1 MNKLSIIIIGV
12 ALLVLL
18 CAILNDLHRNKKAKR
33 DKFMKWNVIAAYCF
47 LIPAIV
53 GIIIFVIQPIVM
65 SIVYAFTDY
74 YLLDPNNIQFI
85 GLKNFEILWQD
96 FMTKGDFFNAVKNTL
111 HFMIFAVPLQVGLA
125 LFLAILVN
133 RNIKGIMFYK
143 IAFFAPVIL
152 SLAVISILW
161 TTLLRPDDLGLI
173 NNFLMIFGME
183 PQKFLQDPN
192 MAMNLIIMIS
202 VWQGAGFQMLIF
214 LSALKNI
221 PTDQLE
227 AASLEGANKWQEF
240 IYITIPSIK
249 PQFVFVLITV
259 LIGASKLI
267 TQPMIMI
274 GYKDYSVTMSYFIYQ
289 EGYFFKMVGYA
300 SAAALIMSIIIG
312 AITLAQRYL
321 FREED

>member
-18 CAILNDLHRNKKAKR
+18 CAILNDLHKNKKAKR
-33 DKFMKWNVIAAYCF
+33 DKFLKWNVIAAYCF

-74 YLLDPNNIQFI
+74 YLLDPNNIQFV
-85 GLKNFEILWQD
+85 GLKNFGILWQD
-96 FMTKGDFFNAVKNTL
+96 FMAKGDFYNAVKNTL
-111 HFMIFAVPLQVGLA
+111 HFMVFAVPLQVSLA

-173 NNFLMIFGME
+173 NNFLMMFGME

-192 MAMNLIIMIS
+192 MAMNLIVMIS

-259 LIGASKLI
+259 FIGASKLM

-312 AITLAQRYL
+312 AVTLAQRYL
-321 FREED
+321 FRGEE

>member
-18 CAILNDLHRNKKAKR
+18 CAILNDLHENKKAKR

-85 GLKNFEILWQD
+85 GLKNFETLWKD
-96 FMTKGDFFNAVKNTL
+96 FMAKGDFFNAVKNTL

-173 NNFLMIFGME
+173 NNFLMIFGIE

-192 MAMNLIIMIS
+192 MAMNLIVMIS

-240 IYITIPSIK
+240 IYITVPSIK

>member
-18 CAILNDLHRNKKAKR
+18 CAILNDLHKNKKAKR
-33 DKFMKWNVIAAYCF
+33 DKFLKWNVIAAYCF

-74 YLLDPNNIQFI
+74 YLLDPNNIQFV
-85 GLKNFEILWQD
+85 GLKNFGILWQD
-96 FMTKGDFFNAVKNTL
+96 FVAKGDFYNAVKNTL
-111 HFMIFAVPLQVGLA
+111 HFMVFAVPLQVSLA

-173 NNFLMIFGME
+173 NNFLMMFGME

-192 MAMNLIIMIS
+192 MAMNLIVMIS

-259 LIGASKLI
+259 FIGASKLM

-312 AITLAQRYL
+312 AVTLAQRYL
-321 FREED
+321 FRGEE

>member
-18 CAILNDLHRNKKAKR
+18 CAILNDLHKNKKAKR
-33 DKFMKWNVIAAYCF
+33 DKFLKWNVIAAYCF

-74 YLLDPNNIQFI
+74 YLLDPNNIQFV
-85 GLKNFEILWQD
+85 GLKNFGILWKD
-96 FMTKGDFFNAVKNTL
+96 FMEKGDFYNAVKNTL
-111 HFMIFAVPLQVGLA
+111 HFMVFAVPLQVSLA

-173 NNFLMIFGME
+173 NNFLMMFGME

-192 MAMNLIIMIS
+192 MAMNLIVMIS

-259 LIGASKLI
+259 FIGASKLM

-312 AITLAQRYL
+312 AVTLAQRYL
-321 FREED
+321 FRGEE